1 MYRFAIE
8 KVLDE
13 RFLTRLVEKF
23 RAREIPEYDRLDRYY
38 ASRNDTVRLRSM
50 KSGKPNNKILHGFSR
65 YISNMATSY
74 FMGKPI
80 RYQVEDKEYHEA
92 IQDYLKDTYN
102 YNYEISKAAS
112 KKGIGL

>member
-1 MYRFAIE
+1 MYKFSIE
-8 KVLDE
+8 QVLE
-13 RFLTRLVEKF
+13 EKFLTRLVEKF
-23 RAREIPEYDRLDRYY
+23 RAREIPKYDRLDRYY
-38 ASRNDTVRLRSM
+38 DSENDAIRLRSM
-50 KSGKPNNKILHGFSR
+50 KSGKPNNKIIHGFAR

-80 RYQVEDKEYHEA
+80 RYQVEDEGYHEA

-112 KKGIGL
+112 